1 LHRISFDYL
10 QRNAG
15 SLPVTRN
22 DYGKGR
28 WGDCQLDAEAVAVS
42 ETCGRSIVLEP
53 ISTAL
58 AGIALIKSSVD
69 FIKSNISTAKDI
81 GEIAGQIDA
90 LFTGQKQVQQASN
103 KKSGVGLADQFGVQS
118 VAKEMIDARL
128 AAEQIAEVARMVDFR
143 FGHGTW
149 AAILAERA
157 KRLQEAKEARARARK
172 AELLRQQE
180 MFENFKIGAIAVGL
194 VVVIIG
200 LFIGV
205 LTATASVIVK

>member
-1 LHRISFDYL
+1 M
-10 QRNAG
+10 
-15 SLPVTRN
+15 
-22 DYGKGR
+22 
-28 WGDCQLDAEAVAVS
+28 AVS
-42 ETCGRSIVLEP
+42 ATCGRSIVLEP

-58 AGIALIKSSVD
+58 AGIALVKSSVD

-118 VAKEMIDARL
+118 VAQEMIDARL

-149 AAILAERA
+149 AAILAERQ
-157 KRLQEAKEARARARK
+157 KRIQQAKEARAAQRK
-172 AELLRQQE
+172 IERERQQE
-180 MFENFKIGAIAVGL
+180 MFENFKVGAIAVGL

-205 LTATASVIVK
+205 LTATASPIYV